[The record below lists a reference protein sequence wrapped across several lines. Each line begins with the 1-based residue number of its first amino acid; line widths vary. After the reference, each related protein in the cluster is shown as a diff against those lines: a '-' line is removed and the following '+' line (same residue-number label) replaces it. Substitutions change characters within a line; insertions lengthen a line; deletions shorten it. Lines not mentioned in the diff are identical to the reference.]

1 MFFVAFVFSHFF
13 HVFFYKK
20 RLAAHLLVINSSWIS
35 QPRLVKQSQ
44 GWTGHE
50 RWNHEARKWTA
61 ATILQP
67 REEPLVS
74 TKPLYGAN
82 YKCWVGSLCQPDF
95 YPAGKTCII
104 WKSFRRG
111 VKQRKPFLAT
121 TRKTRVTGLQRNLI
135 AAPGTMLIFFFHSF
149 LQNKLIFRWH
159 KPFIVGQNRISLDF
173 CFLTQK
179 H

>member
-13 HVFFYKK
+13 QVFFYKK

-67 REEPLVS
+67 REQPLVS
-74 TKPLYGAN
+74 TKPLYGAD

-95 YPAGKTCII
+95 YPRSKTYTIC
-104 WKSFRRG
+104 KSFRRG

-121 TRKTRVTGLQRNLI
+121 TRKTPVIGLQRNLI
-135 AAPGTMLIFFFHSF
+135 APPEPYFSLKNDPSDIFFTVFC
-149 LQNKLIFRWH
+149 Q
-159 KPFIVGQNRISLDF
+159 ISWFSGDTNPL
-173 CFLTQK
+173 
-179 H
+179 